1 MEPDPDQHR
10 RLMKQ
15 QIEEQR
21 RYIERSRAA
30 SRRSSAGNRILRHL
44 LRGLSRSL
52 SRALL
57 RLAFTLDSQTAWE
70 GLKENLSYPDTA
82 STTVSMTERRPG

>member
-1 MEPDPDQHR
+1 MEPDPEQHR

-30 SRRSSAGNRILRHL
+30 SRGSPDRNRL
-44 LRGLSRSL
+44 LRPFLRSL
-52 SRALL
+52 SRAFL
-57 RLAFTLDSQTAWE
+57 RLAFALDSQTAWD
-70 GLKENLSYPDTA
+70 GLKDNLSSPDTA
-82 STTVSMTERRPG
+82 SMTERRPG